1 MKYTGLKDENG
12 KDVKLVVTNDPF
24 AHPHPIIR
32 VESIEP
38 VRETYKSEFKVGD
51 WMFYE
56 SVSSPYSNV
65 FRIATIGRDGF
76 NEIFDENNI
85 SYNFTSL
92 KHNYYWKQ
100 NCRHATPQEI
110 EAHLRKICDEK
121 YVGKKARC
129 LSYGK
134 DIDTIKEFKRYDE
147 VDRHYNPDQMIYNSE
162 SGRLMVVYLHGKFA
176 EIVPDEPKELP
187 KTLEE
192 LERLLIHFKTY
203 VRSRNTTTDTYLEEQ
218 GYKTA

>member
-1 MKYTGLKDENG
+1 MEYFGLKDKDG
-12 KDVKLVVTNDPF
+12 RDVKLVVTNDPF

-32 VESIEP
+32 VENIEP
-38 VRETYKSEFKVGD
+38 VQKMHKLEFKVGD
-51 WMFYE
+51 W
-56 SVSSPYSNV
+56 VSDGLLVFGRVIGIGCSGVVYVEDVLTKTQYTLSPQNV
-65 FRIATIGRDGF
+65 VF
-76 NEIFDENNI
+76 
-85 SYNFTSL
+85 L
-92 KHNYYWKQ
+92 
-100 NCRHATPQEI
+100 TPQEI

>member
-1 MKYTGLKDENG
+1 MEYSGLKDKDG
-12 KDVKLVVTNDPF
+12 RDVKLVVTNDPF

-32 VESIEP
+32 VENIEP
-38 VRETYKSEFKVGD
+38 VKKIHKLEFNVPGWYYKKSD
-51 WMFYE
+51 LCTMFYAVR
-56 SVSSPYSNV
+56 SDDWYLFNDCGNSYDKCDLCSP
-65 FRIATIGRDGF
+65 
-76 NEIFDENNI
+76 
-85 SYNFTSL
+85 
-92 KHNYYWKQ
+92 
-100 NCRHATPQEI
+100 TPQEI

-203 VRSRNTTTDTYLEEQ
+203 VRSRNTTIDTYLEEQ